1 MTGTKSKSHRNKKRA
16 RRDPYGIKG
25 MENMMVGT
33 TEAVG
38 RAAVGI
44 ATVGLA
50 GAVIG
55 RI

>member
-16 RRDPYGIKG
+16 RRDAYGIAG
-25 MENMMVGT
+25 MENMMIGT

-44 ATVGLA
+44 TAIGLT
-50 GAVIG
+50 GALISK
-55 RI
+55 I

>member
-25 MENMMVGT
+25 MEDMMVGT

-38 RAAVGI
+38 RAAVDI
-44 ATVGLA
+44 TALGLT

>member
-25 MENMMVGT
+25 MERMMET
-33 TEAVG
+33 STEAVG

-44 ATVGLA
+44 TTVGLA

>member
-16 RRDPYGIKG
+16 RRDPYGIGG

-44 ATVGLA
+44 TALGLA

-55 RI
+55 HI

>member
-1 MTGTKSKSHRNKKRA
+1 MTGTKSKSHRNKKRS
-16 RRDPYGIKG
+16 RRDPYGIAG
-25 MENMMVGT
+25 MERMMET
-33 TEAVG
+33 STEAVG

-44 ATVGLA
+44 TAIGLT